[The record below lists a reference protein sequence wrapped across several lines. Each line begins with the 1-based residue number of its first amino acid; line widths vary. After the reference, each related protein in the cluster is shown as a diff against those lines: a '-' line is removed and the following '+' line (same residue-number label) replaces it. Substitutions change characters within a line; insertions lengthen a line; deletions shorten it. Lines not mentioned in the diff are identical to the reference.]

1 MRYTANERRVLAL
14 TGVAHFSA
22 HLFELMFPT
31 LAVALARQTGV
42 PLAQVL
48 GWSFAGY
55 LLFGLGALPAGLL
68 TDRIGGRRMLTI
80 GLAGMGGAALTA
92 GFVSPGPSLVVL
104 LAVIGLCASI
114 YHPAGMSL
122 ISHAVRSRGRALGL
136 NGIFGN
142 VGIALTPIVTASLAS
157 RLGWQRTYVV
167 VGAAA
172 CALAVFFAAVS
183 IEERPLAGTDA
194 AEDRRGSPVG
204 FSLFAL
210 LCVAAA
216 LGGISYRANT
226 VAQPAYF
233 AERVTLLGYGAT
245 TSVVYL
251 TGIAGQYLG
260 GVLADRHDLRW
271 LYLGFHALSI
281 PALWL
286 VSQTTELALVAS
298 STLFLFFS
306 LGMQPI
312 ENSLFA
318 RFTPPR
324 WRATGYGIKFV
335 MTFGVGSTGV
345 RLVQWAE
352 AGGDLSAVFRS
363 LIGVVCLLVAT
374 VALLIWRTAG
384 RGVRNATPVDLAVG
398 DLA

>member
-22 HLFELMFPT
+22 HFFELMFPT

-172 CALAVFFAAVS
+172 CALAVVFAAVS
-183 IEERPLAGTDA
+183 IEERPLPGTDA
-194 AEDRRGSPVG
+194 AQDVGGSPVG

-306 LGMQPI
+306 LGMQPV

-335 MTFGVGSTGV
+335 MTFGVGSIGV

-363 LIGVVCLLVAT
+363 LIGVVSLLVAT

-384 RGVRNATPVDLAVG
+384 RGVRNATSVELAVG

>member
-14 TGVAHFSA
+14 TGVAHFGA
-22 HLFELMFPT
+22 HFFELMFPT

-42 PLAQVL
+42 PLAEVL

-55 LLFGLGALPAGLL
+55 LLFGVGALPAGLL
-68 TDRIGGRRMLTI
+68 TDRIGGQRMLAL
-80 GLAGMGGAALTA
+80 GLAGMGAAALTA
-92 GFVSPGPSLVVL
+92 GFVSPGPSLAAL
-104 LAVIGLCASI
+104 LGVIGLCASVH
-114 YHPAGMSL
+114 HPAGMSL
-122 ISHAVRSRGRALGL
+122 ISHAVRARGRALGL

-142 VGIALTPIVTASLAS
+142 VGIAVTPIVTASLAS
-157 RLGWQRTYVV
+157 RLGWQHTYVV
-167 VGAAA
+167 VGAVA
-172 CALAVFFAAVS
+172 CAVAIAFAAVR
-183 IEERPLAGTDA
+183 IEEHPLAADAPDGTDGRA
-194 AEDRRGSPVG
+194 VG
-204 FSLFAL
+204 ISLFGL

-233 AERVTLLGYGAT
+233 AERVSVLGYGAT

-251 TGIAGQYLG
+251 LGIAGQYVG

-286 VSQTTELALVAS
+286 VSQTTEVALVAS

-306 LGMQPI
+306 LGMQPV

-324 WRATGYGIKFV
+324 WRATGYGVKFV
-335 MTFGVGSTGV
+335 MTFGVGSVAV

-352 AGGDLSAVFRS
+352 AGGDLSAVFRW
-363 LIGVVCLLVAT
+363 LIGVVALLVAT
-374 VALLIWRTAG
+374 VAVLIWRTAG
-384 RGVRNATPVDLAVG
+384 RAVRNAPSVEALVSA
-398 DLA
+398 

>member
-14 TGVAHFSA
+14 TGGTHFAAHF
-22 HLFELMFPT
+22 FELMFPT
-31 LAVALARQTGV
+31 LAVALARETGT
-42 PLAQVL
+42 PLAEVL

-55 LLFGLGALPAGLL
+55 LLFGLGALPAGML
-68 TDRIGGRRMLTI
+68 TDRIGGKRVLVT
-80 GLAGMGGAALTA
+80 GLFGMGAAALAA
-92 GFVSPGPSLVVL
+92 GFASPGPSLAWL
-104 LAVIGLCASI
+104 LAVIGLCASA

-122 ISHAVRSRGRALGL
+122 ISHTMRARGRGLGL

-142 VGIALTPIVTASLAS
+142 LGVATTPMLTALLAG
-157 RLGWQRTYVV
+157 RLGWQRAYVT
-167 VGAAA
+167 VGAVACVVAVVYASIPIDDRPAA
-172 CALAVFFAAVS
+172 PAHAAGDG
-183 IEERPLAGTDA
+183 A
-194 AEDRRGSPVG
+194 PVG
-204 FSLFAL
+204 VDVFAL
-210 LCVAAA
+210 LCLAAA
-216 LGGISYRANT
+216 LGGVSYRANT

-233 AERVTLLGYGAT
+233 DARVTLLGYGAV

-251 TGIAGQYLG
+251 IGIAGQYLG

-271 LYLGFHALSI
+271 LYLGFHAASL

-286 VSQTTELALVAS
+286 VARTSELALVGSA
-298 STLFLFFS
+298 TLFIFFS

-335 MTFGVGSTGV
+335 MTFGVGSLAV

-352 AGGDLSAVFRS
+352 AGGDLSAVFRW
-363 LIGVVCLLVAT
+363 LLLVIAVLVAS
-374 VALLIWRTAG
+374 VALIIRRTAG
-384 RGVRNATPVDLAVG
+384 RTMRNVVPEAGLA
-398 DLA
+398 A